1 MPKYFIYPIYTM
13 VFAIILI
20 ANVPKKEIKRLSIYG
35 IIFGG
40 ILDALVHLLGYFT
53 GLFSWINYGPFGFL
67 GVHIF
72 ANVSWSI
79 FYILYFYFLPQQ
91 KLLDC
96 VFACGGI
103 FFSLLYYNM
112 VMDLG
117 ILKSSS
123 RIWLPLLGFAVWFSI
138 ATWGFYKLNA
148 FIEGEAFQEQ
158 SRG

>member
-13 VFAIILI
+13 VFALILI
-20 ANVPKKEIKRLSIYG
+20 VSVPRKEIQRLSIYG

-40 ILDALVHLLGYFT
+40 ILDALVHLFGYVT

-79 FYILYFYFLPQQ
+79 FYILYFYFLPRR
-91 KLLDC
+91 KPLNY
-96 VFACGGI
+96 VFVFSGI

-112 VMDLG
+112 VIDLG
-117 ILKSSS
+117 VLQSSS
-123 RIWLPLLGFAVWFSI
+123 RIWLPLGGFVVWFSI
-138 ATWGFYKLNA
+138 ATWGFYRLNS
-148 FIEGEAFQEQ
+148 FLEGETIKKQ